1 MEVIEMSSKGVP
13 DYVIDPNVYVCD
25 PLPQQSADQ
34 NRVYPFYEHLRENRL
49 TTTECQDCGQVTW
62 PPKIVC
68 NECMSDSLKWVDFPP
83 TGTIY
88 AFTIQ
93 EAGVPPGYETPLVCA
108 LIDFDN
114 GVRIISTLIDI
125 DPDKVTVGAKVAL
138 KVVDAPRDRVVFFF
152 TLV

>member
-1 MEVIEMSSKGVP
+1 MSSEGVP

-25 PLPQQSADQ
+25 PLPQQSADE
-34 NRVYPFYEHLRENRL
+34 NRVYPFYDHLRENRL

-68 NECMSDSLKWVDFPP
+68 NECMSDNLKWVDFPP

-88 AFTIQ
+88 AFTVQ
-93 EAGVPPGYETPLVCA
+93 EVGIPPGYDSPLVCA

-114 GVRIISTLIDI
+114 GVRIISTLVDI
-125 DPDKVTVGAKVAL
+125 DPDKVTVGAEVAL
-138 KVVDAPRDRVVFFF
+138 KVVDAPRERVVFFF